1 MKRLL
6 VFAVLPLGLGACTMA
21 QRLSEVGGPPRMA
34 PMEDPTTQAGY
45 RPLTMPVPPP
55 SPPPTETA
63 SLWVPGARTFL
74 DQRASKVGDL
84 ITIVV
89 NMNDAAN
96 WQNNSTGS
104 RTSSELAGMTNLF
117 GLENQLARIPTN
129 PKSPINLNSNNANT
143 GTGQIQRN
151 ETVTLTLAGV
161 VTQVLPNGNLVVVA
175 RQQFRVNSELRVLT
189 AGGVIRRD
197 DIASDNTIQLARMA
211 EARISYGGR
220 GQLTDVQTPRW
231 GQQVMDAVLPF

>member
-1 MKRLL
+1 MKRLVAL
-6 VFAVLPLGLGACTMA
+6 VVLPLGLGACTMA

-34 PMEDPTTQAGY
+34 TMEDPTNQPGY
-45 RPLTMPVPPP
+45 HPLTMPTTTP
-55 SPPPTETA
+55 SPPPPETA
-63 SLWVPGARTFL
+63 SLWVPGSRTFL

-89 NMNDAAN
+89 NMNDTAN

-104 RTSSELAGMTNLF
+104 RTSNELAGMTNLF

-161 VTQVLPNGNLVVVA
+161 VTQVLPNGNLV
-175 RQQFRVNSELRVLT
+175 
-189 AGGVIRRD
+189 
-197 DIASDNTIQLARMA
+197 
-211 EARISYGGR
+211 
-220 GQLTDVQTPRW
+220 
-231 GQQVMDAVLPF
+231 

>member
-1 MKRLL
+1 MKRLAVL
-6 VFAVLPLGLGACTMA
+6 VVLPLGLGACTMA
-21 QRLSEVGGPPRMA
+21 QRLSEVGGPPRLA
-34 PMEDPTTQAGY
+34 PMEDPTKQPGY
-45 RPLTMPVPPP
+45 HPLTMPTPSL
-55 SPPPTETA
+55 SPPPPETA
-63 SLWVPGARTFL
+63 SLWVPGSRTFL

-89 NMNDAAN
+89 NMNDAAK
-96 WQNNSTGS
+96 WQNNSTGT
-104 RTSSELAGMTNLF
+104 RTSNELAGMTNLF